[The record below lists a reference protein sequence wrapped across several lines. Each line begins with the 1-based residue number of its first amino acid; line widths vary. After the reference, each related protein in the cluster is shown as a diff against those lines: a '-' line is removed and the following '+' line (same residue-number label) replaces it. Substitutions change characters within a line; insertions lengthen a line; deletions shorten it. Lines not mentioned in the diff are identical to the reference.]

1 MCKNTRFGIELDA
14 RVPSLEH
21 STTDDLIS
29 RTMFTNPDLGHNIQ
43 HMKIDKIDKIRNPN
57 KNIQWWF
64 NIWFSQWATLITC
77 LMFL

>member
-43 HMKIDKIDKIRNPN
+43 HILNENWQNTKP
-57 KNIQWWF
+57 Q
-64 NIWFSQWATLITC
+64 
-77 LMFL
+77 